1 MQRGIE
7 LEPQARAMYSFA
19 TGHEVEEMGFAP
31 HPAITMAGASPDG
44 LCGDAGLVEIK
55 CCGPARHIEMLSGS
69 EPEDRYVKQIQFQM
83 ACTGRQWCDLAYF
96 SPDFPEEMQL
106 VVRRFDRDDAAIKQ
120 MEAEVVAFLAEVD
133 ATVADLTARYLT
145 REAA

>member
-1 MQRGIE
+1 
-7 LEPQARAMYSFA
+7 
-19 TGHEVEEMGFAP
+19 
-31 HPAITMAGASPDG
+31 
-44 LCGDAGLVEIK
+44 
-55 CCGPARHIEMLSGS
+55 
-69 EPEDRYVKQIQFQM
+69 M